1 MLRYVLILLDPFK
14 LGIVK
19 EGDDDAQ
26 AIMLLDSGQ
35 IIIRGELDTREEG
48 EHKQYITSGMHQTA
62 LIFLA
67 IVAQHDIDDVCML

>member
-1 MLRYVLILLDPFK
+1 MLRHVLILLDPFK

-35 IIIRGELDTREEG
+35 IIIRGELDT
-48 EHKQYITSGMHQTA
+48 
-62 LIFLA
+62 
-67 IVAQHDIDDVCML
+67 